1 MIITTAK
8 NPDPDVRVEAQAKA
22 RAWNASYVPREKRSI
37 QRWQRETGEDIYI
50 VAAGGDTYYPAV
62 EAAEPLAFHPS
73 MAWLRGL
80 QVHRGGS
87 DPLLEAADVQEGDT
101 VLDATLGFGADSIML
116 ALGAGAA
123 GTVLGIEKQPVMA
136 SLVRKGLRL
145 PGDYPGWF
153 TDAMQRI
160 TVVRGDSFQL
170 MRPLP
175 DSSVDVVYLDPMFA
189 EAVDTSPAIDRL
201 RPVAA
206 TDQLTDKWIEEAL
219 RVARRRI
226 VVKDHADSPHFKQYQ
241 LTPAGRRSAVVRYG
255 WKEAYT

>member
-1 MIITTAK
+1 
-8 NPDPDVRVEAQAKA
+8 
-22 RAWNASYVPREKRSI
+22 
-37 QRWQRETGEDIYI
+37 
-50 VAAGGDTYYPAV
+50 
-62 EAAEPLAFHPS
+62 

-87 DPLLEAADVQEGDT
+87 DPLLEAADVREGDS

-116 ALGAGAA
+116 AHGVGET
-123 GTVLGIEKQPVMA
+123 GTVLGIEKQPVVA

-160 TVVRGDSFQL
+160 TVVQGDSFRL
-170 MRPLP
+170 LRLLP
-175 DSSVDVVYLDPMFA
+175 DSCMDVVYLDPMFA

-206 TDQLTDKWIEEAL
+206 TDPLTDDWIEEAM

-226 VVKDHADSPHFKQYQ
+226 VVKDYAESPHFKQYQ
-241 LTPAGRRSAVVRYG
+241 LTPAGRRNAVVRYG

>member
-8 NPDPDVRVEAQAKA
+8 KPDPAVHAEAWAKA
-22 RAWNASYVPREKRSI
+22 RAWNAPYVPREKRSI
-37 QRWQRETGEDIYI
+37 RRWQQETNEDIYI
-50 VAAGGDTYYPAV
+50 VASGGDTYYPLG
-62 EAAEPLAFHPS
+62 EAAEPLVFHPS

-80 QVHRGGS
+80 HVHRGGS
-87 DPLLEAADVQEGDT
+87 YPLLEAADVREGDT

-116 ALGAGAA
+116 ALGAGNT
-123 GTVLGIEKQPVMA
+123 GTVLGIEKQPVVA

-145 PGDYPGWF
+145 PGEYPGWF
-153 TDAMQRI
+153 INAMQRI
-160 TVVRGDSFQL
+160 TVVQGDSLRFL
-170 MRPLP
+170 SLLP
-175 DSSVDVVYLDPMFA
+175 ESSMDVVYLDPMFA

-206 TDQLTDKWIEEAL
+206 TDPLTDKWIEEAL

-226 VVKDHADSPHFKQYQ
+226 VLKDYAASPHFKQYQ
-241 LTPAGRRSAVVRYG
+241 LTPAGRRSAAVRYG

>member
-8 NPDPDVRVEAQAKA
+8 KPDPNTCAEAGAKA
-22 RAWNASYVPREKRSI
+22 RAWKALYVSREKRSI

-50 VAAGGDTYYPAV
+50 VAAGGDTYHPAT
-62 EAAEPLAFHPS
+62 EAAEPLTFHPS

-80 QVHRGGS
+80 QAHRGGS
-87 DPLLEAADVQEGDT
+87 DPLLEAADVREGDT
-101 VLDATLGFGADSIML
+101 VLDATLGFGADSIIL
-116 ALGAGAA
+116 ALGTGAG
-123 GTVLGIEKQPVMA
+123 GTVLGIEKQPVVA

-160 TVVRGDSFQL
+160 TVVQDDSFRL
-170 MRPLP
+170 LRLLP

-206 TDQLTDKWIEEAL
+206 TDPLTEAWIGEAL

-241 LTPAGRRSAVVRYG
+241 LTPAGRRSAAVRYG